1 MAVLLPALFL
11 SPPRAS
17 FGSSRLTYPPV
28 PWFPGANGCTGLRH
42 PSPPLTAAQMGQIDE
57 HLMATEEANLVSGGP
72 CPGGPVIVSLKPGRE
87 WLARELAAV
96 YGDKLVIY
104 VGLTAW
110 DGKPGRSPV
119 CGRLPRSAP
128 LPRGLSLAF
137 VPDSGAVT
145 SGDDFVGQ
153 VALHEQGPGTL
164 SMNIGQPLEAVLV
177 RPGTERVVG
186 VYAEGIAGTG
196 QTVRLAP
203 SQSTSVHVVGGT
215 ARCDG
220 GTGSAL
226 PAGTYWATVLV
237 TNEGTGPSPYYFTH
251 PVTLRVL
258 PAKP

>member
-1 MAVLLPALFL
+1 MAVLLSALL
-11 SPPRAS
+11 APSQAS

-28 PWFPGANGCTGLRH
+28 PWFPGANGCIGLRH
-42 PSPPLTAAQMGQIDE
+42 PLPRLTAAQMGQIDE
-57 HLMATEEANLVSGGP
+57 HLMATEEANLVSGSP

-87 WLARELAAV
+87 WLARQLAAN
-96 YGDKLVIY
+96 YGDKLAIY

-110 DGKPGRSPV
+110 DGKPGRTPV
-119 CGRLPRSAP
+119 CGSLPAPAP
-128 LPRGLSLAF
+128 LPRGASLAF
-137 VPDSGAVT
+137 VPGSGAVT
-145 SGDDFVGQ
+145 SGDDFVGR
-153 VALHEQGPGTL
+153 VRLHEQGPGTL

-203 SQSTSVHVVGGT
+203 GQSMSVAVIGGT

-226 PAGTYWATVLV
+226 SAGTYGATVLV
-237 TNEGTGPSPYYFTH
+237 SNEGTGATPHYFTH